1 MERIETKRLILR
13 PFVESDAADASYNS
27 KTPIVSH
34 FMSDMVLESEAAALG
49 WIRWL
54 NNEKFST
61 DIPCVVLAIELKLNG
76 KCIGLIG
83 VAPKRELGG
92 EIEILFSIADEYHSS
107 GYATEAGK
115 AMIWWAFVKA
125 GQEVL
130 SAIVKPENKA
140 SRRVIEKL
148 GFVFGDTRIL
158 PYDGHDCE
166 FDYFRLYCTD
176 DLPGPEWDIHS
187 LYRPE
192 PMGAFFDA
200 RSDIYN
206 DKMLSGSGLE
216 DYKKLGACFPK
227 TDRALNILDIGCG
240 TGIELDYIWEQAPN
254 AHIACV
260 DVSRGMLDL
269 LLDDHPGSHDKITII
284 EASYIDWAYPQSAY
298 DIVVSNMTMH
308 HLWPDEKV
316 GVYRKIRN
324 AIKPGG
330 CYMEGD
336 FMVDALAVKQY
347 RQRYEI
353 ITANLPDKAAP
364 GEYHIDIPCSVETQM
379 ELLRNAGFGSVEILC
394 EDINRGNGAILL
406 ARK

>member
-1 MERIETKRLILR
+1 MERIETTRLVLR

-34 FMSDMVLESEAAALG
+34 FMPDMVLESEEAALN
-49 WIRWL
+49 WIQWL
-54 NNEKFST
+54 NNDRFSI
-61 DIPCVVLAIELKLNG
+61 DIPCVVLAIELKHNG

-92 EIEILFSIADEYHSS
+92 EIEILFSIADAYQGC

-115 AMIWWAFVKA
+115 AMIWWAFEQA

-148 GFVFGDTRIL
+148 GFVYGDTRIL
-158 PYDGHDCE
+158 PYDGADCE
-166 FDYFRLYCTD
+166 FDYFRLYHTD
-176 DLPGPEWDIHS
+176 DLPNPEWDIHT
-187 LYRPE
+187 LNEPE
-192 PMGAFFDA
+192 PMGAFFDV
-200 RSDIYN
+200 RSDGYN

-227 TDRALNILDIGCG
+227 TDKVLRILDIGCG
-240 TGIELDYIWEQAPN
+240 TGIELAYIWAQVPN
-254 AHIACV
+254 AHITCV
-260 DVSRGMLDL
+260 DVSRSMLDL
-269 LLDDHPGSHDKITII
+269 LLNNHPDRHDKITII
-284 EASYIDWAYPQSAY
+284 EASYVDWTYPQSAF

-308 HLWPDEKV
+308 HLWPDEKT
-316 GVYRKIRN
+316 GVYRKICET
-324 AIKPGG
+324 IKPDG
-330 CYMEGD
+330 CYIEGD
-336 FMVDALAVKQY
+336 FMVDAHMAKQY

-364 GEYHIDIPCSVETQM
+364 GEYHIDIPLTVETQM
-379 ELLRNAGFGSVEILC
+379 ELLRNAGFGFVEFLC
-394 EDINRGNGAILL
+394 EINRGNGAILQ
-406 ARK
+406 AKR